1 MNDKRPMNLDLTTMH
16 FPIMAIASIL
26 HRISG
31 VLLFLY
37 VPFILWL
44 FDQSLSSSTQFLNIQ
59 GACCE
64 PWMKWLIWLFLA
76 ALFYHLVAGIRHLC
90 MDFGIGD
97 SLKGGRLGAQL
108 TIGLTIVLILLAGV
122 WLWW

>member
-16 FPIMAIASIL
+16 FPVMAVASIL
-26 HRISG
+26 HRVSG

-37 VPFILWL
+37 SPFILWL
-44 FDQSLSSSTQFLNIQ
+44 FDQSLNSSTHFLNIQ
-59 GACCE
+59 SACCE
-64 PWMKWLIWLFLA
+64 SWMKWLIWLFLA
-76 ALFYHLVAGIRHLC
+76 ALFYHLVAGIRHIF
-90 MDFGIGD
+90 MDFGLGD

-108 TIGLTIVLILLAGV
+108 TIGLTSILILLAGV

>member
-1 MNDKRPMNLDLTTMH
+1 MNDKRPVNLDLTTMH
-16 FPIMAIASIL
+16 FPVMAVVSIL

-31 VLLFLY
+31 ILLFLY

-44 FDQSLSSSTQFLNIQ
+44 FDQSLSSSTHFLNIQ
-59 GACCE
+59 AAFYE
-64 PWMKWLIWLFLA
+64 PLMKWLIWLFFA

-90 MDFGIGD
+90 MDFGIGE
-97 SLKGGRLGAQL
+97 SLKGGRTGAQF
-108 TIGLTIVLILLAGV
+108 TIGLTIILTLLAGV